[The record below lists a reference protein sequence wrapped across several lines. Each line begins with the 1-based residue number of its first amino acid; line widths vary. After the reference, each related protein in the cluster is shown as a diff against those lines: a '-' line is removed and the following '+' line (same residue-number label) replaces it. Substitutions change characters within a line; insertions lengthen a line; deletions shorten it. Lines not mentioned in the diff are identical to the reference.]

1 MKLEHILVATDF
13 SQASAYAV
21 AEATAWARRY
31 KAALHIVHV
40 VPPKRWFAGIFGS
53 ADGLHEAACNHAAMS
68 LEEIS
73 EGIDTNDI
81 PQITTGVLE
90 GPAAR
95 TIGHAAQVFRSSLLV
110 IGARGEHRQP
120 VGWMGLG
127 GTAAKLS
134 RSPDVPT
141 LLVRREPSRS
151 KPLVLAPV
159 DLTPIS
165 RSVLQWAYRCCH
177 DGELRILHVYEVPF
191 SSRLRTYGVAESAI
205 DVYTADEQARR
216 AQQLT
221 DLVAQSSSPS
231 NVQIQQIIERVDSSE
246 DLLEHIWRFTGT
258 TLVLGKH
265 RSDSDRTAPN
275 FNSVCDYAARFCPG
289 NVLIVPPDVDT

>member
-53 ADGLHEAACNHAAMS
+53 ADALHEAACNHAAMS
-68 LEEIS
+68 LKEIS
-73 EGIDTNDI
+73 EGIDTAHI

-95 TIGHAAQVFRSSLLV
+95 TIRHAVQVSSSDLLV
-110 IGARGEHRQP
+110 IGARGEHREP
-120 VGWMGLG
+120 VHRMGLG

-134 RSPDVPT
+134 SAPDVPT
-141 LLVRREPSRS
+141 LLVRREPASS

-159 DLTPIS
+159 DLTPVS
-165 RSVLQWAYRCCH
+165 RSVLQWAYRCCP

-246 DLLEHIWRFTGT
+246 DLLEHIRRFTGA

-289 NVLIVPPDVDT
+289 NVLIVPSDVDT

>member
-13 SQASAYAV
+13 SEAGSYAV

-31 KAALHIVHV
+31 KSALHVVHV

-53 ADGLHEAACNHAAMS
+53 ADVVHEAACNHAATS
-68 LEEIS
+68 LKEICA
-73 EGIDTNDI
+73 GIDTAHI

-95 TIGHAAQVFRSSLLV
+95 TIAHAAQVFSSDLLV

-120 VGWMGLG
+120 VDWPGLG

-134 RSPDVPT
+134 SSPDVPT

-165 RSVLQWAYRCCH
+165 KSVLQWAYRCGH
-177 DGELRILHVYEVPF
+177 DGELRILNVYEVPF

-216 AQQLT
+216 AQQLAE
-221 DLVAQSSSPS
+221 LIAQSRSPS
-231 NVQIQQIIERVDSSE
+231 NVQIQQIIERVDSSQG
-246 DLLEHIWRFTGT
+246 LLEHIWRFTGT

-275 FNSVCDYAARFCPG
+275 YKSVCDYAARFCPG
-289 NVLIVPPDVDT
+289 NVLIVPADHDT

>member
-13 SQASAYAV
+13 SQAGTYAV
-21 AEATAWARRY
+21 AEATAWARHY
-31 KAALHIVHV
+31 KSALHVVHV
-40 VPPKRWFAGIFGS
+40 VPPKRWFAGIFGP
-53 ADGLHEAACNHAAMS
+53 ADALHEAACNHAAMS
-68 LEEIS
+68 LKEIS
-73 EGIDTNDI
+73 EGIDTAHI

-95 TIGHAAQVFRSSLLV
+95 TISHAAQVFSSDLLV
-110 IGARGEHRQP
+110 IGARGEHREP
-120 VGWMGLG
+120 VNWTGLG

-134 RSPDVPT
+134 SAPTVPT
-141 LLVRREPSRS
+141 LLVRREPARS

-159 DLTPIS
+159 DMTPIS

-177 DGELRILHVYEVPF
+177 EGELRILHAYEVPF

-205 DVYTADEQARR
+205 DVYTADEQAKR
-216 AQQLT
+216 ARQLA
-221 DLVAQSSSPS
+221 DLIAQSNSPS
-231 NVQIQQIIERVDSSE
+231 TVQIRQIIERVDSSE
-246 DLLEHIWRFTGT
+246 GLLEHIRRFDGT

-275 FNSVCDYAARFCPG
+275 YNSVCDYAARFCPR
-289 NVLIVPPDVDT
+289 NVLIVPPDVET

>member
-13 SQASAYAV
+13 SEAGTYAV

-31 KAALHIVHV
+31 KAALHVVHV

-53 ADGLHEAACNHAAMS
+53 ADTLHEAACSHAAMS
-68 LEEIS
+68 LKAIS
-73 EGIDTNDI
+73 EGIDTTHI

-95 TIGHAAQVFRSSLLV
+95 TIRHAAQEFNSDLLV
-110 IGARGEHRQP
+110 IGARGEHREP
-120 VGWMGLG
+120 VHWMGLG

-134 RSPDVPT
+134 SAPDVPT
-141 LLVRREPSRS
+141 LLVRREPASS

-177 DGELRILHVYEVPF
+177 DGELRILHVFEVPF

-205 DVYTADEQARR
+205 DVYTADEQVRR
-216 AQQLT
+216 AQQLS

-231 NVQIQQIIERVDSSE
+231 NVKIQQIIERVDSSE
-246 DLLEHIWRFTGT
+246 DLLEHIWRFTGA

-289 NVLIVPPDVDT
+289 NVLIVPPDADT

>member
-13 SQASAYAV
+13 SEAGTYAV

-31 KAALHIVHV
+31 KAALHVVHV

-53 ADGLHEAACNHAAMS
+53 ADTLHEAACSHAAMS
-68 LEEIS
+68 LKAIS
-73 EGIDTNDI
+73 EAIDTAHI

-95 TIGHAAQVFRSSLLV
+95 TIRHAAQEFNSDLLV
-110 IGARGEHRQP
+110 IGARGEHREP
-120 VGWMGLG
+120 VHWMGLG

-134 RSPDVPT
+134 SAPDVPT
-141 LLVRREPSRS
+141 LLVRREPASS

-205 DVYTADEQARR
+205 DIYTADEQARR

-246 DLLEHIWRFTGT
+246 DLLEHIWRFTGA

-275 FNSVCDYAARFCPG
+275 FNSVCEYAARFCPG
-289 NVLIVPPDVDT
+289 NVLIVPPEVNT